1 MKSFVRQLSGGGS
14 SSPKRPPK
22 PAKPAIPRSIAFKI
36 EAPAPLEYP
45 EPKHDGEARHADT
58 SNVAQLKTSL
68 ANTVDTV
75 DTVAETTTAEHT
87 TSLSNSIESLSTW
100 DAPIQERMAS
110 VSNTITSLL
119 DSDAIDASARDEAHD
134 GWSEYSFG
142 SAGRRPTIQHFLWK
156 SAGDANGPIRKL
168 DEMCFDRVVHLM
180 IMSDRAQAKLL
191 DSMLNRGEF

>member
-14 SSPKRPPK
+14 LSPKRSPK
-22 PAKPAIPRSIAFKI
+22 PAKPAIPCTIAFKI

-45 EPKHDGEARHADT
+45 EPQHDGEARHADT
-58 SNVAQLKTSL
+58 SDAVQLKTSL

-75 DTVAETTTAEHT
+75 ETVAEMTTAEHT
-87 TSLSNSIESLSTW
+87 TLLSNSIESLSAW
-100 DAPIQERMAS
+100 DAPVQERMAS
-110 VSNTITSLL
+110 LSNTITSLL
-119 DSDAIDASARDEAHD
+119 DSDLIDASARDEAHD

-142 SAGRRPTIQHFLWK
+142 SARRRPIQHFLWR

-168 DEMCFDRVVHLM
+168 DEMCFEQVVHLM

-191 DSMLNRGEF
+191 NSMLNRGEF